1 MPSQELN
8 KNSFASVMRLVTRER
23 KQKTSIRPGWLWKA
37 TELAFSLEIQAGL
50 TYGTSNKIFVLTR
63 VSFLTRVRS

>member
-1 MPSQELN
+1 MPSQKLN

-37 TELAFSLEIQAGL
+37 TELAFSLEVQTGL
-50 TYGTSNKIFVLTR
+50 TYGTSNKKFVL
-63 VSFLTRVRS
+63 SSLTRVRN